1 MPFWSLNANIN
12 INYKLS
18 RRFVISI
25 RSNFLN
31 PVFFFSV
38 HFGFIIIII
47 IIIII
52 NPAIYTTSF

>member
-25 RSNFLN
+25 R
-31 PVFFFSV
+31 PTFF
-38 HFGFIIIII
+38 